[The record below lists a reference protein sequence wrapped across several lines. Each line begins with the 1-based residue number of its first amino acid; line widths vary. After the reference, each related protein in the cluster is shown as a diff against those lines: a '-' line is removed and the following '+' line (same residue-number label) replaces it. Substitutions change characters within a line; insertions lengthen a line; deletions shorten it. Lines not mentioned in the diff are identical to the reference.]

1 MILSIAHLQPI
12 VSLIAGVLILI
23 VPRLLNYIFER
34 DGNDRRPRRRR
45 PSRRFAV
52 RPRPAILAPNQR
64 FPIAAPRRPGE
75 AVKLEGPRSTLVR
88 AIVIATAA
96 IGVAAYARYAGD
108 PAATASLATPPATVP
123 IDRLMTI
130 VPLPDLVQGSPSASI
145 TIIEYAS
152 TTCSHCAAFHETT
165 WPELKAKYIESG
177 RAKFILR
184 EFPLDPLATASFMLA
199 RCAGSDKRDLWVD
212 LFFSQQKTWAFG
224 DRPVEA
230 LLAMA
235 ERIGMSRTDSENCMK
250 TRISTRRSVR
260 AASAP
265 RWRSTSI
272 RRRRFSSMAAD

>member
-1 MILSIAHLQPI
+1 M
-12 VSLIAGVLILI
+12 
-23 VPRLLNYIFER
+23 NF
-34 DGNDRRPRRRR
+34 
-45 PSRRFAV
+45 
-52 RPRPAILAPNQR
+52 
-64 FPIAAPRRPGE
+64 
-75 AVKLEGPRSTLVR
+75 EGPRSFLVR

-96 IGVAAYARYAGD
+96 TGVAAYARYAGD
-108 PAATASLATPPATVP
+108 HAAMPLPQPTAAATASLATPPAP

-130 VPLPDLVQGSPSASI
+130 APLPDLVQGSPSASI

-152 TTCSHCAAFHETT
+152 TTCSHCAVFHETT
-165 WPELKAKYIESG
+165 WPELKAKYIDSG

-250 TRISTRRSVR
+250 NQDLYAQISQSRER
-260 AASAP
+260 AAVAFNID
-265 RWRSTSI
+265 STPTFFVNG
-272 RRRRFSSMAAD
+272 RRLRGELALSDFDRVIDPLSK

>member
-1 MILSIAHLQPI
+1 MPHL
-12 VSLIAGVLILI
+12 
-23 VPRLLNYIFER
+23 
-34 DGNDRRPRRRR
+34 
-45 PSRRFAV
+45 
-52 RPRPAILAPNQR
+52 
-64 FPIAAPRRPGE
+64 AAPGE
-75 AVKLEGPRSTLVR
+75 AVKLEGPRSFLVR

-108 PAATASLATPPATVP
+108 PAATSSPQPTAAATASLATPMVP

-130 VPLPDLVQGSPSASI
+130 VPLPDLVQGSLSASI

-165 WPELKAKYIESG
+165 WPELKAKYIDSG

-212 LFFSQQKTWAFG
+212 LFFSQQKTWAFA

-250 TRISTRRSVR
+250 NQDLYAQISQSRER
-260 AASAP
+260 AAVAFNID
-265 RWRSTSI
+265 STPTFFVNGHRLRGELALSDFDRVI
-272 RRRRFSSMAAD
+272 DPLSK